1 MYISDTI
8 AAISTAPGEAGIGI
22 VRMSGNEAFSIT
34 EEIFKSSSGKDFSN
48 IKNRTI
54 SHGFIIEPKTSNRI
68 DEVLISKMQSP
79 NTYTRED
86 IVEIN
91 CHGGTLA
98 VKRILEVL
106 LRNGARLAEPGEF
119 TKRAFLNGRI
129 DLSQAE
135 AVIDLITAKTD
146 KGMDLAL
153 EQLEGSL
160 SSKVK
165 EIRDSIINMLAHIE
179 ASIDYPEY
187 DIEEVTYDTL
197 LNQAQEVSD
206 KIHKLLETADTG
218 KILREGLSTV
228 IIGKPNVGKSS
239 LLNALLKEGRAI
251 VTDVPGT
258 TRDIIEDYINIRGIP
273 LRIIDTAGIRETENV
288 IERIGVNKSKEL
300 MDQADLILFIL
311 DISSELSKED
321 EMLIEEL
328 KDKKTIV
335 LFNKT
340 DLKPILEI
348 EKLKKQLEGKS
359 IIEIS
364 ALKGEGLDKLE
375 EEIVDMV
382 YGGQVSAGD
391 SGLVSNI
398 RHKNL
403 LENAADSANITIET
417 IRSNLPL
424 ELISVDLKDCWDLL
438 GQITGETIAEDIIDQ
453 IFTNFCIGK

>member
-1 MYISDTI
+1 MYVSDTI

-22 VRMSGNEAFSIT
+22 VRMSGDQAFSII
-34 EEIFKSSSGKDFSN
+34 EELFDSSSGKDFFN
-48 IKNRTI
+48 LKNRTI
-54 SHGFIIEPKTSNRI
+54 SHGFIIDPKTNNKI

-98 VKRILEVL
+98 VKRILELL
-106 LRNGARLAEPGEF
+106 LRNGASLAEPGEF

-146 KGMDLAL
+146 KGMDVAF
-153 EQLEGSL
+153 EQLDGSL
-160 SSKVK
+160 SSKII
-165 EIRDSIINMLAHIE
+165 EIRESIINMLAHIE

-197 LNQAQEVSD
+197 LKQAQEVSD
-206 KIHKLLETADTG
+206 KIQKLLDTADTG

-258 TRDIIEDYINIRGIP
+258 TRDIIEDYINIKGIP
-273 LRIIDTAGIRETENV
+273 LRIVDTAGIRETEDV
-288 IERIGVNKSKEL
+288 IEKIGVDKSKEL
-300 MDQADLILFIL
+300 IEQADLILFIL

-321 EMLIEEL
+321 EILIELL
-328 KDKKTIV
+328 KDKKAIV

-340 DLKPILEI
+340 DLEPALII
-348 EKLKKQLEGKS
+348 DKLKEHFKDKS

-375 EEIVDMV
+375 EEIVEMV

-391 SGLVSNI
+391 TGLVSNI

-403 LENAADSANITIET
+403 LESAANSANITIET
-417 IRSNLPL
+417 IRDNLPL

-438 GQITGETIAEDIIDQ
+438 GQVTGDTIAEDIIDQ
-453 IFTNFCIGK
+453 IFANFCIGK